1 MYGLK
6 SGLSRI
12 VFDEVHLSSGT
23 QGGHHHFL
31 VSRLKQICFFNGVR
45 RTPRVVGV
53 SATIAEPRQHLQKIW
68 GGNINNITHVGGRN
82 TSDGSPV
89 SLMHHVMFKSRN
101 GTPMIGALVDLSSS
115 SITHQRRATGIPR
128 ETGQGQTKKLQKTIG
143 FSDSHQIVGD
153 WYSFMLD
160 NEATS
165 DQNQTRRLNTGT
177 NNLRRPY
184 AHWHDRPLRRHSG
197 GEQICS
203 SCKQSEYSSA
213 SLDLT
218 GRECGEFFQRENGD
232 PAEPQIWDL
241 PLLDDNETYTI
252 KGLDS
257 CQYLEQGKC
266 WWFATKSEDISSRP
280 GSQAY
285 NSYSDVV
292 RTKRFTSIT
301 KKGEANNE
309 DDADGGGGA
318 NQIFL
323 SQAKYG
329 AYPNQHTDAAQNEE
343 VLHDFVIATPT
354 LEVGVDMDNVSE
366 VITHKAIRNI
376 SSYRQKVGRAGR
388 EIGSDVLA
396 VTLASNRATDFQ
408 HFRSMRRLVSDEI
421 REPVPV
427 ASNNSTILKHHAYE
441 AVFDYLSYQGKD
453 IELVPPIKFG
463 DSGFE
468 EVDDKINDAIDELN
482 SQYCYNHVKW
492 ALSRKASDSEIQQAI
507 DYVKQHLSMLLK
519 KFSIKLNGTDHN
531 ISVYQWLCHYRKME
545 KDSKDMMQIMKMGSN
560 GQISSKTWILLMTLK
575 PK

>member
-1 MYGLK
+1 M
-6 SGLSRI
+6 
-12 VFDEVHLSSGT
+12 
-23 QGGHHHFL
+23 
-31 VSRLKQICFFNGVR
+31 
-45 RTPRVVGV
+45 
-53 SATIAEPRQHLQKIW
+53 
-68 GGNINNITHVGGRN
+68 
-82 TSDGSPV
+82 
-89 SLMHHVMFKSRN
+89 
-101 GTPMIGALVDLSSS
+101 
-115 SITHQRRATGIPR
+115 
-128 ETGQGQTKKLQKTIG
+128 
-143 FSDSHQIVGD
+143 
-153 WYSFMLD
+153 
-160 NEATS
+160 
-165 DQNQTRRLNTGT
+165 
-177 NNLRRPY
+177 
-184 AHWHDRPLRRHSG
+184 
-197 GEQICS
+197 
-203 SCKQSEYSSA
+203 
-213 SLDLT
+213 
-218 GRECGEFFQRENGD
+218 
-232 PAEPQIWDL
+232 
-241 PLLDDNETYTI
+241 DDNETYTI

-531 ISVYQWLCHYRKME
+531 ISVYQWLCHSE
-545 KDSKDMMQIMKMGSN
+545 N
-560 GQISSKTWILLMTLK
+560 GKKTQRI
-575 PK
+575 